1 MHFVQGENYLGKVAT
16 CKNGLTFERKILQSC
31 PPWII
36 WGMGMIC
43 WQIDP
48 HLTTNLTKPRAILAA
63 KWIYI

>member
-48 HLTTNLTKPRAILAA
+48 HLTTNLT
-63 KWIYI
+63 